1 MNSSPRLL
9 LVDDDALNRE
19 VALGQLKE
27 LGLSADIAV
36 DGESAVAMAGAT
48 RYDLILMD
56 IQMPVMDGHEA
67 SRRILALPERRET
80 PIIALTANV
89 LPENR
94 TACLAA
100 GMVDYLAKPVS
111 TQCLHACLGRWLPA
125 VGTALSASPATAN
138 GQWLLTA
145 LEEAGGFAPA
155 DILDQHGIKT
165 EKYPLLLTKYLEV
178 HGQTVAK
185 AGTALQAGDLLLA
198 RRLVHTLKGT
208 AATLG
213 LEATRN
219 AAARLDKM
227 LAEAGD
233 DKAVSALY
241 RELAEADYQQRATL
255 CRLLAMAAS

>member
-1 MNSSPRLL
+1 MNSPPRLL

-19 VALGQLKE
+19 VALDLLKE

-36 DGESAVAMAGAT
+36 DGESAIAMAGAT

-67 SRRILALPERRET
+67 SRRILALPECRET

-100 GMVDYLAKPVS
+100 GMVDYLEKPVS
-111 TQCLHACLGRWLPA
+111 TQRLRTCLGRWLPA
-125 VGTALSASPATAN
+125 IGAAPSAAT
-138 GQWLLTA
+138 GKDQWLLTA
-145 LEEAGGFAPA
+145 LEAAGGFAPA
-155 DILDQHGIKT
+155 AVLDRLGIKS
-165 EKYPLLLTKYLEV
+165 EKYPMLLSKYLEV
-178 HGQTVAK
+178 HGQTVAE
-185 AGTALQAGDLLLA
+185 AGAALQAGDLLLA

-213 LEATRN
+213 LEATHN

-227 LAEAGD
+227 LVAAGD
-233 DKAVSALY
+233 EQVVGALY
-241 RELAEADYQQRATL
+241 RELAETDRQQRATL
-255 CRLLAMAAS
+255 RRLLATATD